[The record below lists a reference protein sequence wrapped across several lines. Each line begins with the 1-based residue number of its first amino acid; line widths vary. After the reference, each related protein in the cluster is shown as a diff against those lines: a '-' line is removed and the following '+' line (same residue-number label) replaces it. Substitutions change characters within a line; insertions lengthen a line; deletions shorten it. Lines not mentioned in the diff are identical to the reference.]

1 MRNEM
6 INKIKTATI
15 IGIKGNYVEVE
26 VVISNG
32 IPSFTIVGLVDA
44 TVKEAK
50 ERVRGAIINS
60 GFRYPNRRIIMN
72 LSPADIRKNGTH
84 FDLPLAISLLRSSQ
98 QVSGYQNLIDEYAFI
113 GELSLSGEVKPVTGV
128 LPMVMSLYEE
138 GIKKVFVPWGNRME
152 ASLVKGIQV
161 FAAKN
166 LSEIVNHLEQ
176 KKKIE
181 PIKNEYNFDRKI
193 DFELDYDQVRGQE
206 AAKRA
211 ISIAAA
217 GSHGLLMVGSPSSGK
232 TMLSKRIPSI
242 LPPMEYKDIIE
253 STNIYSIL
261 GKLSEREPYI
271 AKRPFRN
278 PHYSISR
285 AGLIGGGSYPKPGEV
300 SLANKG
306 VLFIDELAELKR
318 DAIEALRVPL
328 EEKKV
333 NIVRNGVT
341 VTFPADFLFIAG
353 SNLCPC
359 GYYSDPYHPCKCTP
373 KEVANYMKKISGP
386 IMERIDLH
394 IKLNTLKYEEFKSSK
409 GRSSSEMRE
418 EIFRAREIQKE
429 RYKYHDVN
437 VNADLDE
444 KLIDKFCAIDSEG
457 EKLLKMAFE
466 KNIITPRT
474 YSKTLKISRTI
485 ADMEGSFAI
494 KQEHVAEALQYRSNL
509 SEYN

>member
-1 MRNEM
+1 M

-15 IGIKGNYVEVE
+15 IGIKGIFVEVE
-26 VVISNG
+26 IIISNG

-60 GFRYPNRRIIMN
+60 GFRYPNRRITMN

-84 FDLPLAISLLRSSQ
+84 FDLPLAISILRSSQ
-98 QVSGYQNLIDEYAFI
+98 QISGYQNSIDEYAFI
-113 GELSLSGEVKPVTGV
+113 GELSLSGEIKPVTGV
-128 LPMVMSLYEE
+128 LPMVMNLYEE
-138 GIKKVFVPWGNRME
+138 GVKKVFVPWDNRME
-152 ASLVKGIQV
+152 ASLIKGVQI
-161 FAAKN
+161 FAPRN
-166 LSEIVNHLEQ
+166 LREVVNHLENKQ
-176 KKKIE
+176 NLLPVKCE
-181 PIKNEYNFDRKI
+181 SQFDENDK
-193 DFELDYDQVRGQE
+193 FELDYSQVKGQE

-217 GSHGLLMVGSPSSGK
+217 GLHGLLMVGSPSSGK

-242 LPPMEYKDIIE
+242 LPPMEYQDIIE

-333 NIVRNGVT
+333 NIVRNGNT

-359 GYYSDPYHPCKCTP
+359 GYYSDPYHPCTCTP
-373 KEVANYMKKISGP
+373 REVANYMKKISGP

-409 GRSSSEMRE
+409 GKSSVEMRK
-418 EIFRAREIQKE
+418 EIVKAREIQKD
-429 RYKYHDVN
+429 RYKYYDVN
-437 VNADLDE
+437 VNAELDE
-444 KLIDKFCAIDSEG
+444 KLIDKFCIVDSG
-457 EKLLKMAFE
+457 GDMLLKAAFE

-485 ADMEGSFAI
+485 ADMDGSIGI

>member
-1 MRNEM
+1 M

-60 GFRYPNRRIIMN
+60 GFRYPNRRITMN

-84 FDLPLAISLLRSSQ
+84 FDLPLAISLLRSSRQ
-98 QVSGYQNLIDEYAFI
+98 ISGYQNLIDEYAFI
-113 GELSLSGEVKPVTGV
+113 GELSLSGEIKPVTGV
-128 LPMVMSLYEE
+128 LPMVTSLIEE
-138 GIKKVFVPWGNRME
+138 GVKKVFVPWDNRME
-152 ASLVKGIQV
+152 ASLVKGMQV
-161 FAAKN
+161 FAPKN
-166 LSEIVNHLEQ
+166 LREVVKHLEN
-176 KKKIE
+176 KEKLIATKYKGKI
-181 PIKNEYNFDRKI
+181 NEMEN
-193 DFELDYDQVRGQE
+193 FELDYVQVKGQE
-206 AAKRA
+206 IAKRA

-242 LPPMEYKDIIE
+242 LPPMEYQEILE

-261 GKLSEREPYI
+261 GKLSADQPYI
-271 AKRPFRN
+271 SKRPFRN

-318 DAIEALRVPL
+318 DAIEALRTPL

-341 VTFPADFLFIAG
+341 VDFPADFLFIAG

-359 GYYSDPYHPCKCTP
+359 GYYSDPYHPCTCTP

-386 IMERIDLH
+386 ILERIDLH
-394 IKLNTLKYEEFKSSK
+394 IKLNTLKYEEFKGSK
-409 GRSSSEMRE
+409 GRSSYEMRRD
-418 EIFRAREIQKE
+418 IINARKIQKE
-429 RYKYHDVN
+429 RYKYYDIS
-437 VNADLDE
+437 VNADIDE
-444 KLIDKFCAIDSEG
+444 KMIDKFCNVDEYG
-457 EKLLKMAFE
+457 ESLLKSAFQ

-474 YSKTLKISRTI
+474 YFKTLKISRTI
-485 ADMEGSFAI
+485 ADMAGYAEI
-494 KQEHVAEALQYRSNL
+494 KGEHIAEALQYRSNL
-509 SEYN
+509 DEYN

>member
-1 MRNEM
+1 M
-6 INKIKTATI
+6 INKIKTGTI
-15 IGIKGNYVEVE
+15 IGIKGIFVEVE
-26 VVISNG
+26 IIISNG

-60 GFRYPNRRIIMN
+60 GFRYPNRRITMN

-84 FDLPLAISLLRSSQ
+84 FDLPLAISILCSSQ
-98 QVSGYQNLIDEYAFI
+98 QIGGYQNLIDEYAFI
-113 GELSLSGEVKPVTGV
+113 GELSLSGEIKPVTGV
-128 LPMVMSLYEE
+128 LPMVMNLYKE
-138 GIKKVFVPWGNRME
+138 GVKKVFVPWDNRME
-152 ASLVKGIQV
+152 ASLIKGVQI
-161 FAAKN
+161 FAPRN
-166 LSEIVNHLEQ
+166 LREAINHLENKQ
-176 KKKIE
+176 KLLPVKCE
-181 PIKNEYNFDRKI
+181 CQFNENEKL
-193 DFELDYDQVRGQE
+193 ELDYSQVKGQE

-242 LPPMEYKDIIE
+242 LPPMEYQDIIE
-253 STNIYSIL
+253 STHIYSIL
-261 GKLSEREPYI
+261 GKLSESEPYI

-333 NIVRNGVT
+333 NIVRNGNT
-341 VTFPADFLFIAG
+341 VTFPADFLFVAG

-359 GYYSDPYHPCKCTP
+359 GYYSDPYHSCTCTP
-373 KEVANYMKKISGP
+373 REVANYMKKISGP

-394 IKLNTLKYEEFKSSK
+394 IKLNTLNYEEFKSRK
-409 GRSSSEMRE
+409 GKSSAEMKK
-418 EIFRAREIQKE
+418 EIVKAREIQKD
-429 RYKYHDVN
+429 RYKYYDVN
-437 VNADLDE
+437 VNAELDE
-444 KLIDKFCAIDSEG
+444 KLVYKFCTVDSG
-457 EKLLKMAFE
+457 GDMLLKAAFE

-485 ADMEGSFAI
+485 ADMEGSIGI

>member
-1 MRNEM
+1 M

-15 IGIKGNYVEVE
+15 IGIKGSYVEVE

-60 GFRYPNRRIIMN
+60 GFRYPNRRITMN

-98 QVSGYQNLIDEYAFI
+98 QIRGSQNLIDEYAFI
-113 GELSLSGEVKPVTGV
+113 GELSLSGEIKPVSGV
-128 LPMVMSLYEE
+128 LPMVMCLYEE
-138 GIKKVFVPWGNRME
+138 GVKKVFVPWGNGME
-152 ASLVKGIQV
+152 ASLVKGMQV
-161 FAAKN
+161 YAAKN
-166 LSEIVNHLEQ
+166 LSEIVDHLEQ
-176 KKKIE
+176 KQKIV
-181 PIKNEYNFDRKI
+181 PIKNQYNFDRKV

-206 AAKRA
+206 ATKRA

-242 LPPMEYKDIIE
+242 LPPMEYQDIIE

-261 GKLSEREPYI
+261 GKLSESEPYI
-271 AKRPFRN
+271 SKRPFRN

-285 AGLIGGGSYPKPGEV
+285 AGLIGGGNYPKPGEV

-328 EEKKV
+328 EEKEV
-333 NIVRNGVT
+333 NLVRNGVT
-341 VTFPADFLFIAG
+341 VSFPADFLFIAG

-359 GYYSDPYHPCKCTP
+359 GYFSDPYHPCTCTP
-373 KEVANYMKKISGP
+373 REVANYMKRISGP

-394 IKLNTLKYEEFKSSK
+394 IKLNTLKYEEFKSRK
-409 GRSSSEMRE
+409 GKSSAEMRE
-418 EIFRAREIQKE
+418 EIVKAREVQKE
-429 RYKYHDVN
+429 RYKSYNVN

-444 KLIDKFCAIDSEG
+444 KLMDKFCTLDIGG
-457 EKLLKMAFE
+457 EKLLKIAFE

-485 ADMEGSFAI
+485 ADMEGSLEI
-494 KQEHVAEALQYRSNL
+494 KEEHVAEALQYRSNF

>member
-1 MRNEM
+1 M

-15 IGIKGNYVEVE
+15 IGIKGSYVEVE

-60 GFRYPNRRIIMN
+60 GFRYPNRRITMN

-98 QVSGYQNLIDEYAFI
+98 QIRGYQNLIDEYAFI
-113 GELSLSGEVKPVTGV
+113 GELSLSGEIKPVSGV
-128 LPMVMSLYEE
+128 LPMVMCLYEE
-138 GIKKVFVPWGNRME
+138 GVKKVFVPWGNGME
-152 ASLVKGIQV
+152 ASLVKGMQV
-161 FAAKN
+161 YAAKN
-166 LSEIVNHLEQ
+166 LSEIVDHLEQ
-176 KKKIE
+176 KQKIV
-181 PIKNEYNFDRKI
+181 PIKNQYNFDRKV

-206 AAKRA
+206 ATKRA

-242 LPPMEYKDIIE
+242 LPPMEYQDIIE

-261 GKLSEREPYI
+261 GKLSESEPYI
-271 AKRPFRN
+271 SKRPFRN

-285 AGLIGGGSYPKPGEV
+285 AGLIGGGNYPKPGEV

-328 EEKKV
+328 EEKEV
-333 NIVRNGVT
+333 NLVRNGVT
-341 VTFPADFLFIAG
+341 VSFPADFLFIAG

-359 GYYSDPYHPCKCTP
+359 GYFSDPYHPCTCTP
-373 KEVANYMKKISGP
+373 REVANYMKRISGP

-394 IKLNTLKYEEFKSSK
+394 IKLNTLKYEEFKSRK
-409 GRSSSEMRE
+409 GKSSAEMRE
-418 EIFRAREIQKE
+418 EIVKAREVQKE
-429 RYKYHDVN
+429 RYKSYNVN

-444 KLIDKFCAIDSEG
+444 KLMDKFCTLDIGG
-457 EKLLKMAFE
+457 EKLLKIAFE

-485 ADMEGSFAI
+485 ADMEGSLEI
-494 KQEHVAEALQYRSNL
+494 KEEHVAEALQYRSNF

>member
-1 MRNEM
+1 
-6 INKIKTATI
+6 
-15 IGIKGNYVEVE
+15 
-26 VVISNG
+26 
-32 IPSFTIVGLVDA
+32 
-44 TVKEAK
+44 
-50 ERVRGAIINS
+50 
-60 GFRYPNRRIIMN
+60 
-72 LSPADIRKNGTH
+72 
-84 FDLPLAISLLRSSQ
+84 
-98 QVSGYQNLIDEYAFI
+98 
-113 GELSLSGEVKPVTGV
+113 
-128 LPMVMSLYEE
+128 
-138 GIKKVFVPWGNRME
+138 
-152 ASLVKGIQV
+152 
-161 FAAKN
+161 
-166 LSEIVNHLEQ
+166 
-176 KKKIE
+176 
-181 PIKNEYNFDRKI
+181 
-193 DFELDYDQVRGQE
+193 
-206 AAKRA
+206 
-211 ISIAAA
+211 
-217 GSHGLLMVGSPSSGK
+217 
-232 TMLSKRIPSI
+232 MLSKRIPSI

-261 GKLSEREPYI
+261 GKLSENEPYI

-359 GYYSDPYHPCKCTP
+359 GYYSDPYHPCTCTP
-373 KEVANYMKKISGP
+373 REVANYMKKISGP

-409 GRSSSEMRE
+409 GKSSSEMRE
-418 EIFRAREIQKE
+418 EIFKAREIQKE
-429 RYKYHDVN
+429 RYKYYDVN

-444 KLIDKFCAIDSEG
+444 KLIDKFCTIDSGG
-457 EKLLKMAFE
+457 EKLLKLAFE

>member
-1 MRNEM
+1 M
-6 INKIKTATI
+6 INKIKTAAI
-15 IGIKGNYVEVE
+15 VGIKGNYVEVE

-44 TVKEAK
+44 TIKEAK

-60 GFRYPNRRIIMN
+60 EFRYPNRRITIN
-72 LSPADIRKNGTH
+72 LSPADIRKRGTH
-84 FDLPLAISLLRSSQ
+84 FDLPMAISLLRSSSQ
-98 QVSGYQNLIDEYAFI
+98 ISGYQNSIDEYAFI
-113 GELSLSGEVKPVTGV
+113 GELSLSGEIKPVTGV
-128 LPMVMSLYEE
+128 LAMVMSLYEK
-138 GIKKVFVPWGNRME
+138 GVKKVIVPWGNRME
-152 ASLVKGIQV
+152 ASLVKGMQV
-161 FAAKN
+161 FAPKTLREAV
-166 LSEIVNHLEQ
+166 SHLENKQ
-176 KKKIE
+176 KILPIE
-181 PIKNEYNFDRKI
+181 HESNFNITDN
-193 DFELDYDQVRGQE
+193 FELDYEQVKGQE

-242 LPPMEYKDIIE
+242 LPPMEYQDIIE

-261 GKLSEREPYI
+261 GKLSESEPYI

-359 GYYSDPYHPCKCTP
+359 GYYSDPYHPCTCTP
-373 KEVANYMKKISGP
+373 KEVANYIKKISGP

-394 IKLNTLKYEEFKSSK
+394 IKLNTLKYEEFKSSNGK
-409 GRSSSEMRE
+409 SSSEMRE
-418 EIFRAREIQKE
+418 EIMNARKIQKE
-429 RYKYHDVN
+429 RYNFYDVK
-437 VNADLDE
+437 VNADLD
-444 KLIDKFCAIDSEG
+444 G
-457 EKLLKMAFE
+457 KLLDRFCSLDRGGEDILKTAFE
-466 KNIITPRT
+466 KNLITPRT

-485 ADMEGSFAI
+485 ADMEGSVEI
-494 KQEHVAEALQYRSNL
+494 KEEHVAEALQYRSNL

>member
-1 MRNEM
+1 M

-15 IGIKGNYVEVE
+15 IGIKGIFVEVE
-26 VVISNG
+26 IIISNG

-60 GFRYPNRRIIMN
+60 GFRYPNRRITMN
-72 LSPADIRKNGTH
+72 LSPADIRKNGSH
-84 FDLPLAISLLRSSQ
+84 FDLPLAISILRSSQ
-98 QVSGYQNLIDEYAFI
+98 QISGYQNSIDEYAFI
-113 GELSLSGEVKPVTGV
+113 GELSLSGEIKPVTGV
-128 LPMVMSLYEE
+128 LPMVMNLYEE
-138 GIKKVFVPWGNRME
+138 GVKKVFVPWDNRME
-152 ASLVKGIQV
+152 ASLIKGVQI
-161 FAAKN
+161 FAPRN
-166 LSEIVNHLEQ
+166 LREVVNHLENKQ
-176 KKKIE
+176 NLLPVKCE
-181 PIKNEYNFDRKI
+181 SQFDENDK
-193 DFELDYDQVRGQE
+193 FELDYSQVKGQE

-217 GSHGLLMVGSPSSGK
+217 GLHGLLMVGSPSSGK

-242 LPPMEYKDIIE
+242 LPPMEYQDIIE

-333 NIVRNGVT
+333 NIVRNGNT

-359 GYYSDPYHPCKCTP
+359 GYYSDPYHPCTCTP
-373 KEVANYMKKISGP
+373 REVANYMKKISGP

-409 GRSSSEMRE
+409 GKSSVEMRK
-418 EIFRAREIQKE
+418 EIVKAREIQKD
-429 RYKYHDVN
+429 RYKYYDVN
-437 VNADLDE
+437 VNAELDE
-444 KLIDKFCAIDSEG
+444 KLIDKFCIVDSG
-457 EKLLKMAFE
+457 GDMLLKAAFE

-485 ADMEGSFAI
+485 ADMDGSIGI

>member
-1 MRNEM
+1 M

-15 IGIKGNYVEVE
+15 IGIKGIFVEVE
-26 VVISNG
+26 IIISNG

-60 GFRYPNRRIIMN
+60 GFLYPNRRITMN

-84 FDLPLAISLLRSSQ
+84 FDLPLAISILCSSQ
-98 QVSGYQNLIDEYAFI
+98 QIGGNQNSIDEYAFI
-113 GELSLSGEVKPVTGV
+113 GELSLSGEIKPVTGV
-128 LPMVMSLYEE
+128 LPMVMNLYEE
-138 GIKKVFVPWGNRME
+138 GVKKVFVPWDNRME
-152 ASLVKGIQV
+152 ASLIKGVQI
-161 FAAKN
+161 FAPRN
-166 LSEIVNHLEQ
+166 LREVINHLENKQ
-176 KKKIE
+176 NLLPVKCE
-181 PIKNEYNFDRKI
+181 CQFDENDK
-193 DFELDYDQVRGQE
+193 FELDYSQVKGQE

-242 LPPMEYKDIIE
+242 LPTMEYQDIIE

-333 NIVRNGVT
+333 NIVRNGNT
-341 VTFPADFLFIAG
+341 VTFPADFLFVAG

-359 GYYSDPYHPCKCTP
+359 GYYSDPYHPCTCTP
-373 KEVANYMKKISGP
+373 REVANYMKKISGP

-394 IKLNTLKYEEFKSSK
+394 IKLNTLNYEEFKSRK
-409 GRSSSEMRE
+409 GKSSAEMKK
-418 EIFRAREIQKE
+418 EIVKAREIQKD
-429 RYKYHDVN
+429 RYKYYDVN

-444 KLIDKFCAIDSEG
+444 KLMDKFCKVDSRG
-457 EKLLKMAFE
+457 ERILKLAFE

-474 YSKTLKISRTI
+474 YRKTLKISRTI
-485 ADMEGSFAI
+485 ADMEGSIAI

>member
-1 MRNEM
+1 M
-6 INKIKTATI
+6 INKINTATI
-15 IGIKGNYVEVE
+15 IGIRGNYVEVE
-26 VVISNG
+26 IVISNG

-60 GFRYPNRRIIMN
+60 GFKYPNRRITIN

-84 FDLPLAISLLRSSQ
+84 FDLPLAISLLRSSRQ
-98 QVSGYQNLIDEYAFI
+98 IGGYQNFIDEYAFI
-113 GELSLSGEVKPVTGV
+113 GELSLSGEIKPVTGI

-152 ASLVKGIQV
+152 ASLVKETQV
-161 FAAKN
+161 FVAKN
-166 LSEIVNHLEQ
+166 LNEIVNHLEQ
-176 KKKIE
+176 KQKIE
-181 PIKNEYNFDRKI
+181 PIKNEYHFDRS
-193 DFELDYDQVRGQE
+193 DEFELDYSQVKGQE

-232 TMLSKRIPSI
+232 TMLSKRITSI
-242 LPPMEYKDIIE
+242 LPPMEYQDIIE
-253 STNIYSIL
+253 STNIYSIM
-261 GKLSEREPYI
+261 GKLSESEPYI

-285 AGLIGGGSYPKPGEV
+285 AGLIGGGSHPKPGEV

-333 NIVRNGVT
+333 NIVRNSNT

-359 GYYSDPYHPCKCTP
+359 GYYSDPYHPCTCTP
-373 KEVANYMKKISGP
+373 REVSNYMKKISGP

-394 IKLNTLKYEEFKSSK
+394 IKLNTLNYEEFKYSK
-409 GRSSSEMRE
+409 GKSSAEMRK
-418 EIFRAREIQKE
+418 EIVKAREIQKE
-429 RYKYHDVN
+429 RYRYYDVN

-444 KLIDKFCAIDSEG
+444 KLMDKFCKVDSRG
-457 EKLLKMAFE
+457 ERILKLAFE

-474 YSKTLKISRTI
+474 YRKTLKISRTI
-485 ADMEGSFAI
+485 ADMEGSIEI
-494 KQEHVAEALQYRSNL
+494 KEKHVAEALQYRSNL
-509 SEYN
+509 GEYN

>member
-1 MRNEM
+1 M

-15 IGIKGNYVEVE
+15 IGIKGNCVEVE
-26 VVISNG
+26 IVISNG

-60 GFRYPNRRIIMN
+60 GFRYPNRRITMN

-84 FDLPLAISLLRSSQ
+84 FDLPLAISLLRSSRQ
-98 QVSGYQNLIDEYAFI
+98 ISGYQNLIDEYAFI
-113 GELSLSGEVKPVTGV
+113 GELSLSGEIKPVTGV
-128 LPMVMSLYEE
+128 LPMVMCLYEE
-138 GIKKVFVPWGNRME
+138 GVKKVFVPWGNRME

-161 FAAKN
+161 FAAKD
-166 LSEIVNHLEQ
+166 LGEIVKHLEQ

-232 TMLSKRIPSI
+232 TMLSKRITSI
-242 LPPMEYKDIIE
+242 LPPMEYQDIIE

-261 GKLSEREPYI
+261 GKLSESEPYI

-333 NIVRNGVT
+333 NIIRNGVT

-353 SNLCPC
+353 SNP
-359 GYYSDPYHPCKCTP
+359 ST
-373 KEVANYMKKISGP
+373 V
-386 IMERIDLH
+386 
-394 IKLNTLKYEEFKSSK
+394 
-409 GRSSSEMRE
+409 
-418 EIFRAREIQKE
+418 
-429 RYKYHDVN
+429 
-437 VNADLDE
+437 
-444 KLIDKFCAIDSEG
+444 KLI
-457 EKLLKMAFE
+457 
-466 KNIITPRT
+466 
-474 YSKTLKISRTI
+474 
-485 ADMEGSFAI
+485 
-494 KQEHVAEALQYRSNL
+494 Q
-509 SEYN
+509 

>member
-1 MRNEM
+1 M

-15 IGIKGNYVEVE
+15 IGIKGNCVEVE
-26 VVISNG
+26 IVISNG

-60 GFRYPNRRIIMN
+60 GFIYPNRRITMN

-84 FDLPLAISLLRSSQ
+84 FDLPLAISLLRSSRQ
-98 QVSGYQNLIDEYAFI
+98 ISGYQNLIDEYAFI
-113 GELSLSGEVKPVTGV
+113 GELSLSGEIKPVTGV
-128 LPMVMSLYEE
+128 LPMVISLYEE

-193 DFELDYDQVRGQE
+193 DFGLDYDQVRGQE
-206 AAKRA
+206 GAKRA

-242 LPPMEYKDIIE
+242 LPPMEYQDIIE

-261 GKLSEREPYI
+261 GKLSENEPYI

-409 GRSSSEMRE
+409 GKSSSEMRE

>member
-1 MRNEM
+1 M

-15 IGIKGNYVEVE
+15 IGIKGNCVEVE
-26 VVISNG
+26 IVISNG

-60 GFRYPNRRIIMN
+60 GFRYPNRRITMN

-84 FDLPLAISLLRSSQ
+84 FDLPLAISLLRSSRQ
-98 QVSGYQNLIDEYAFI
+98 ISGYQNLIDEYAFI
-113 GELSLSGEVKPVTGV
+113 GELSLSGEIKPVTGV
-128 LPMVMSLYEE
+128 LPMVMCLYEE

-166 LSEIVNHLEQ
+166 LSEIVKHLEQ
-176 KKKIE
+176 KQKIE
-181 PIKNEYNFDRKI
+181 PIKNQYNFYRKI

-232 TMLSKRIPSI
+232 TMLSKRITSI
-242 LPPMEYKDIIE
+242 LPPMEYQDIIE

-261 GKLSEREPYI
+261 GKLSESEPYI

-359 GYYSDPYHPCKCTP
+359 GYYSDPYHPCTCTP
-373 KEVANYMKKISGP
+373 REVANYMKKISGP

-409 GRSSSEMRE
+409 GKSSSEMRE
-418 EIFRAREIQKE
+418 EIFKAREIQKE
-429 RYKYHDVN
+429 RYKYYDVN

-444 KLIDKFCAIDSEG
+444 KLIDKFCTIDSGG
-457 EKLLKMAFE
+457 EKLLKLAFE

>member
-1 MRNEM
+1 M

-15 IGIKGNYVEVE
+15 SGIRGNYVEVE

-60 GFRYPNRRIIMN
+60 GFRYPNRRITMN

-98 QVSGYQNLIDEYAFI
+98 QIGGYQNLIDEYAFI
-113 GELSLSGEVKPVTGV
+113 GELSLSGEIKPVTGV

-152 ASLVKGIQV
+152 ASLIKGIQV
-161 FAAKN
+161 FSPRN
-166 LSEIVNHLEQ
+166 LREVVNHLEQ
-176 KKKIE
+176 KQKIE
-181 PIKNEYNFDRKI
+181 PINNEHNFDRKI
-193 DFELDYDQVRGQE
+193 DFDLDYDQVRGQE

-242 LPPMEYKDIIE
+242 LPPMEYQDILE

-261 GKLSEREPYI
+261 GKLSESQPYI
-271 AKRPFRN
+271 SKRPFRN

-306 VLFIDELAELKR
+306 VLFIDEFAELKR

-333 NIVRNGVT
+333 NIVRNGNT

-359 GYYSDPYHPCKCTP
+359 GYYSDPYHPCTCTP
-373 KEVANYMKKISGP
+373 REVANYMKKISGP

-409 GRSSSEMRE
+409 GKSSAEMRE
-418 EIFRAREIQKE
+418 EILKAREIQKE
-429 RYKYHDVN
+429 RYKFYDVK
-437 VNADLDE
+437 VNADLDD
-444 KLIDKFCAIDSEG
+444 KLMDKFCNVDSGG
-457 EKLLKMAFE
+457 ESMLKEAFE

-474 YSKTLKISRTI
+474 YSKTLKIARTI
-485 ADMEGSFAI
+485 ADMVGSVEI
-494 KQEHVAEALQYRSNL
+494 KQEHIAEALQYRSKL